1 MNRQERRRI
10 EKQQKIRNAKDL
22 ISQEMKQQIL
32 KEVDAHRVEALMSCF
47 VLALHEKYGFEKE
60 RCLRALQR
68 IDSYMEPYVNSLE
81 SVEELRDRVEND
93 VGIRIQC

>member
-1 MNRQERRRI
+1 
-10 EKQQKIRNAKDL
+10 
-22 ISQEMKQQIL
+22 MKPQIL

-47 VLALHEKYGFEKE
+47 VLALHEEYGFGKE